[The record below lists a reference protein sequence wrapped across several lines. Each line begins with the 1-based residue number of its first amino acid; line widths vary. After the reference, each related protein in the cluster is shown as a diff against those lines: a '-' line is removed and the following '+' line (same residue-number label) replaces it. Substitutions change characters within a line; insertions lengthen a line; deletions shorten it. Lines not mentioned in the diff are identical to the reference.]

1 MSKLKIYFKSIVIP
15 IIIGGIIGFIISK
28 SLDYITIQNKTI
40 QNIDISILV
49 WFFDS
54 GGPRGIRTP
63 DPTLR
68 RRVLY
73 PTELLAHFKCRYNY
87 NAKSYICQLVLQ
99 KKLK

>member
-73 PTELLAHFKCRYNY
+73 PTELLTHNLNNIYNSTKKY
-87 NAKSYICQLVLQ
+87 TCQ
-99 KKLK
+99 